1 MRSGHQHFLKAQT
14 VPQRSTA
21 ELQKVTGGCRSVFAA
36 KDMRLRSK
44 GFTRGQPQPW
54 GGTSFIPAATTHM
67 VFWGGGGS
75 SASTLIVPNRS

>member
-1 MRSGHQHFLKAQT
+1 MRSGHRHLLKAET
-14 VPQRSTA
+14 MPLRSMA
-21 ELQKVTGGCRSVFAA
+21 ELQKVTGGCRSISAV
-36 KDMRLRSK
+36 KDMRSHSK

-54 GGTSFIPAATTHM
+54 GGTSFIPAATTHL